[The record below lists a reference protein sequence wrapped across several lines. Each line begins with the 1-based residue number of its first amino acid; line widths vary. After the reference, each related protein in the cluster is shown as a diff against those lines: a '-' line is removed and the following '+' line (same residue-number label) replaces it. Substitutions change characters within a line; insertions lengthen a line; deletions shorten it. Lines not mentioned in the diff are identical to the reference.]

1 MYSYIK
7 RLLDFVLAMPALT
20 ILSPLLGAIALLVRF
35 KLGSPVI
42 FRQLRPGKNEKI
54 FTLYKFRTMT
64 EDRDENGQLL
74 SDEERLTK
82 FGRALRATSLDELPE
97 LINIL
102 KGDMSFVGP
111 RPLLVRDMVF
121 MTADQRRRHAVRPG
135 LTGLAQVNG
144 RNIITWEDKLDYDLE
159 YVGHMTLWQDMKIF
173 FKTFVVV
180 LRRDGI
186 SQDGMQT
193 AEDLGDY
200 LLHSGRID
208 DSFYEEKQNESREL
222 VNIG

>member
-7 RLLDFVLAMPALT
+7 RLLDFVLAMLALI

-222 VNIG
+222 VNAG

>member
-7 RLLDFVLAMPALT
+7 RLLDFVLAMLALI

-42 FRQLRPGKNEKI
+42 FRQLRPGKAEKI

>member
-7 RLLDFVLAMPALT
+7 RLLDFVLAMLALI

-42 FRQLRPGKNEKI
+42 FRQPRPGKAEKI